1 MTLQSTERIRD
12 EGAVFSGPVEEA
24 ISNLIDAGATVRRAS
39 EEMNR
44 RLATVPPH
52 LVRSPR
58 VMVGFLVVG
67 DEPVPQFAATPDEVN
82 ATMDRWEAALRASDG
97 NETDVRSARHIRG
110 LLLGN
115 LQADTE
121 RLAQVSTRHGIADAV
136 DQHNEALAIQQA
148 AAITLNQSRPR
159 TLADA
164 NALATFLAGAARDNS
179 DPATYGAVAVNLQR
193 CLAEIHTGK
202 PQRPLLDS

>member
-1 MTLQSTERIRD
+1 MTLQSTERVWD
-12 EGAVFSGPVEEA
+12 DDKAFSGPVEEA
-24 ISNLIDAGATVRRAS
+24 ISNLIEAGATVRRAS
-39 EEMNR
+39 EEVNR

-97 NETDVRSARHIRG
+97 SETDLRSARNIRA

-136 DQHNEALAIQQA
+136 DQHNEAVAIQQA

-179 DPATYGAVAVNLQR
+179 DLATYGAVAVSLQR
-193 CLAEIHTGK
+193 CLAEIHTGT
-202 PQRPLLDS
+202 PQRPLMDS